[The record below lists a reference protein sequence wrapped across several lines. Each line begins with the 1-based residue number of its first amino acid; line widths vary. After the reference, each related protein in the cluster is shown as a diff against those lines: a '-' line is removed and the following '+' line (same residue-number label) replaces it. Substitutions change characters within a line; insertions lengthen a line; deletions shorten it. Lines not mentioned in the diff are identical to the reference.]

1 MQQDWVCLNGVVMP
15 AGEAVVSV
23 FDAGFMQGI
32 GFFSTLKARRGRP
45 LWLERHVDRIRRSI
59 DSFGWTQRLD
69 AVRIASDVSRLL
81 AHSHLQDARVR
92 ITATCGSLHAAGEQT
107 PELTTLVT
115 VQPEQRYPAELYERG
130 CTIQVSACRQ
140 GPGDPLVGH
149 KTTSYYAR
157 LVSLRAAHAQG
168 AFEALWLTPDGEV
181 AEGAI
186 SNIFAVRD
194 GVLCTPPRGTPV
206 LPGIA
211 RANVMAL
218 APSLGVHVREERFT
232 LEELLAADEVFLT
245 NCMMDVM
252 PVVRIDRRAIGDER
266 PGEVTRA
273 LMEIYGKLCERESEH
288 E

>member
-1 MQQDWVCLNGVVMP
+1 MHQDWVCLNGVVMP
-15 AGEAVVSV
+15 AGEAAISV

-32 GFFSTLKARRGRP
+32 GFFSTLRACRGRP
-45 LWLERHVDRIRRSI
+45 MWLERHIERIRRSI
-59 DSFGWTQRLD
+59 EVFGWTRPLD
-69 AVRIASDVSRLL
+69 AERAASDVGRLL
-81 AHSHLQDARVR
+81 AHAHLADARVR
-92 ITATCGSLHAAGEQT
+92 ITVTCGSLHTAPEQT

-115 VQPEQRYPAELYERG
+115 AQPEQRYPAELYERG
-130 CTIQVSACRQ
+130 CTIQVSACCQ
-140 GPGDPLVGH
+140 GPGDPLAGH

-157 LVSLRAAHAQG
+157 LVSLRAAHTQG
-168 AFEALWLTPDGEV
+168 AFETLWLTPEGHV

-194 GVLCTPPRGTPV
+194 GVLCTPPLDTPV

-232 LEELLAADEVFLT
+232 LDELFAADEAFLT

-252 PVVRIDRRAIGDER
+252 PVVRIDRRSIGEEQ
-266 PGEVTRA
+266 PGELTSA
-273 LMEIYGKLCERESEH
+273 LMRLYAELCDRESEH
-288 E
+288 G